1 MTKVYTPTIGIE
13 IHTQLATKSKMFCG
27 CDNDSKTAEPNTNV
41 CPVCLALP
49 GALPVINKGAVELAI
64 KLGLGLNA
72 TIAEHTSFDRKNY
85 FYPDSPK
92 GYQITQMDQP
102 IIQAGTV
109 EILVDGEFKKVGVHH
124 AHLEEDAGKST
135 HPSGTDYSLVDFNRA
150 GTPLVEIV
158 SDPDMHTPLEAR
170 RYLQEVYA
178 IATSLAITHGDMEH
192 GNFKFDLNIS
202 VSDTDTLGTRTEL
215 KNLNSFRNAERA
227 LTYEIARQIELLE
240 KGEEIIQETRGWNDA
255 KGITVSQRGKE
266 HAHDY
271 RYFPEPDL
279 PPLILKKDFIDSVQ
293 SEVKDVVLPIDVRK
307 SLHALGLSAEAQ
319 DILIT
324 QIKTN
329 DIFFKASKILD
340 GDPKFDKKIVN
351 WLVGDY
357 QAWLAEN
364 GEAKSKLTGKNL
376 AELIMLVDK
385 GDISSKIAKEIF
397 SDVVLGTS
405 PKSIVEDKGL
415 IQMSDDSELE
425 KIIRDIISKNPD
437 AVADF
442 KSGNT
447 KAAGFFV
454 GQVMQATKGQAN
466 PGKAN
471 TLVLKL
477 LETT

>member
-1 MTKVYTPTIGIE
+1 MNKYLPTIGIE

-64 KLGLGLNA
+64 KLGHGLNA
-72 TIAEHTSFDRKNY
+72 KIATHTSFDRKNY

-92 GYQITQMDQP
+92 GYQITQMDEP
-102 IIQAGTV
+102 IIQQGFV
-109 EILVDGEFKKVGVHH
+109 EILIEGEFKKIGVHH

-135 HPSGTDYSLVDFNRA
+135 HPAGASYSLVDFNRA

-158 SDPDMHTPLEAR
+158 SDPDMHTPTEAK
-170 RYLQEVYA
+170 RYLQEVYN
-178 IATSLAITHGDMEH
+178 IATTLGITHGDMEH

-202 VSDTDTLGTRTEL
+202 VSDTDKLGTRTEL

-227 LTYEIARQIELLE
+227 LKYEIQRQIDLLE
-240 KGEEIIQETRGWNDA
+240 DGEEITQETRGWNDS

-279 PPLILKKDFIDSVQ
+279 PPLELQVDFITTIQKSV
-293 SEVKDVVLPIDVRK
+293 SSVVLPIIVRREL
-307 SLHALGLSAEAQ
+307 SELGLTSNEQ
-319 DILIT
+319 DILIG
-324 QIKTN
+324 QAKTR
-329 DIFFKASKILD
+329 DIFNDTTKILQ
-340 GDPKFDKKIVN
+340 PKLHKKAVN

-357 QAWLAEN
+357 QAWMTEN
-364 GEAKSKLTGKNL
+364 SEAKSQLTAENL
-376 AELIMLVDK
+376 TDLIELVEADS
-385 GDISSKIAKEIF
+385 ISSKTAKEIF
-397 SDVVLGTS
+397 GEVVLGAD
-405 PKSIVEDKGL
+405 PNKLIADKGL
-415 IQMSDDSELE
+415 TQVSDDTELKKIISEL
-425 KIIRDIISKNPD
+425 ITQNPQ
-437 AVADF
+437 AVADYQ
-442 KSGNT
+442 SGNA

-477 LETT
+477 LEAHTNE